1 MPDVTALA
9 TAVDR
14 LADRVRALPQSALR
28 RGAAEAA
35 YALSCELARWAQ
47 QLEEPG
53 TVPRPLPRVGEFTA
67 GDQLAVVGH
76 DLAAVLAE
84 RGAPGDP
91 ARALAL
97 LDEHA
102 AALR

>member
-1 MPDVTALA
+1 MTPLV

-35 YALSCELARWAQ
+35 YALSCELALSAQ

-53 TVPRPLPRVGEFTA
+53 TAPRPLPRVGEFTA

-76 DLAAVLAE
+76 DLAAALAE
-84 RGAPGDP
+84 HGAPDDP
-91 ARALAL
+91 ARALSL
-97 LDEHA
+97 LEEHA
-102 AALR
+102 DALR